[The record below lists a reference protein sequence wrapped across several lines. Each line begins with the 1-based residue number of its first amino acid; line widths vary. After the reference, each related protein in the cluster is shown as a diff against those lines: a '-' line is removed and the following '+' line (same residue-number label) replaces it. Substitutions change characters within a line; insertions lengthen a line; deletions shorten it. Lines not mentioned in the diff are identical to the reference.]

1 MLVSVVGVV
10 LAIVIVGVIV
20 AIDRTRPAAPGP
32 GPRHPLPAWSSF
44 GFGLVSLV
52 ALAWPLLLSRTAPSG
67 DEGAV
72 TASNSQLLPMAS
84 ISFSLVALA
93 LGVYALKRGD
103 RHWSVWVGLVAGGVT
118 VAFWL
123 FFLIGNIVSP
133 A

>member
-1 MLVSVVGVV
+1 M
-10 LAIVIVGVIV
+10 
-20 AIDRTRPAAPGP
+20 
-32 GPRHPLPAWSSF
+32 
-44 GFGLVSLV
+44 SLV

-123 FFLIGNIVSP
+123 FFLIGNIVSRP
-133 A
+133 EPPGLDAAPTAEA

>member
-1 MLVSVVGVV
+1 M
-10 LAIVIVGVIV
+10 
-20 AIDRTRPAAPGP
+20 
-32 GPRHPLPAWSSF
+32 
-44 GFGLVSLV
+44 

>member
-1 MLVSVVGVV
+1 M
-10 LAIVIVGVIV
+10 
-20 AIDRTRPAAPGP
+20 
-32 GPRHPLPAWSSF
+32 
-44 GFGLVSLV
+44 
-52 ALAWPLLLSRTAPSG
+52 
-67 DEGAV
+67 

-123 FFLIGNIVSP
+123 CFLIAHIVSP